1 MNSSQIV
8 FADFKKGE
16 LPRGSIFRRRKMQIS
31 DEALLTGR
39 SDEGLES
46 WVATPRDANA
56 KRGGFRFKAQAKSLE
71 QVQMMKKVEQQMSA
85 RKPATPPPQPATV
98 PSEGTDPWAKAK
110 AARAAVFDAEAEL
123 ADADLTQIQKIKLQR
138 RVDRLRRE
146 ADEAEAEA
154 AAAEPKGPAA
164 DAPAAAAHAPDV
176 MLAAGALVRMIG
188 LVARA
193 DLNWCTARVLSYDE
207 KISRYHVQVDGT
219 WERVALKPTSIE
231 AIDESEYGDE
241 YGDEYA
247 NDEAVVGEANLSW
260 AFSKDWACSKDVRAA
275 PTPGAPTNTPEV
287 QPARKIAWT
296 VANDEDIHARA
307 DPVSMPGAFGGFACA
322 RTPKQSPGPRAR
334 GTKGPMRLA
343 TPYYPRT
350 PLLTYTSTGGAEAS
364 PPPPAPITQPCVH
377 PARSTLAEMARAA
390 AGAAHALS
398 AALGHTPNTAKLVET
413 AAIAGAAAAFCL
425 PAAPPAAPRTPAPS
439 LAGLFGFRTAP
450 APNAADAIADAA
462 EADRPDGG
470 RRSALGELKANAF
483 FASWRHEPGQ
493 GAPGD
498 ENSSSFVPIGP
509 NRSMGAVTGA
519 PFKGKGAVTGAT
531 KKGKASKDGEKPDEY
546 EKPAKGGKDKGQHVS
561 KELLSARKG
570 EKRLKRGRNYKR
582 NTVAV

>member
-1 MNSSQIV
+1 MPNS
-8 FADFKKGE
+8 E
-16 LPRGSIFRRRKMQIS
+16 
-31 DEALLTGR
+31 EALLTSR

-56 KRGGFRFKAQAKSLE
+56 TRGGFRFKAQAKSLE

-85 RKPATPPPQPATV
+85 RKPATTPPKPATE
-98 PSEGTDPWAKAK
+98 PSEATDPWAKAN
-110 AARAAVFDAEAEL
+110 AARAAVLDAEAEL

-146 ADEAEAEA
+146 ADEVEAEA

-219 WERVALKPTSIE
+219 WERVALKPTNID

-247 NDEAVVGEANLSW
+247 DEYADDEAVVGEADLSW
-260 AFSKDWACSKDVRAA
+260 AFSKDWAVSKDVRA
-275 PTPGAPTNTPEV
+275 PTPGAPTNTPV
-287 QPARKIAWT
+287 VRPARKLAWT
-296 VANDEDIHARA
+296 VADDEGVHARA
-307 DPVSMPGAFGGFACA
+307 DLASWSFGGSAFA
-322 RTPKQSPGPRAR
+322 RTPKQTPGPRAR

-350 PLLTYTSTGGAEAS
+350 PLLTYTSTGGAEDSA
-364 PPPPAPITQPCVH
+364 PPPAPIAQPCDVNSQPCVH

-425 PAAPPAAPRTPAPS
+425 PAAPPAAPRTPAPT
-439 LAGLFGFRTAP
+439 LAALFGFRTAP

-470 RRSALGELKANAF
+470 KRSALGELKANAF

-493 GAPGD
+493 GEGAPGD
-498 ENSSSFVPIGP
+498 ENSSSFVAPNRPIG
-509 NRSMGAVTGA
+509 AAT
-519 PFKGKGAVTGAT
+519 FKVKGAA
-531 KKGKASKDGEKPDEY
+531 KKGKAHKDGEKPDEN

-570 EKRLKRGRNYKR
+570 EKRLKRGRNFKR
-582 NTVAV
+582 NSVAV